1 MLGDGGLSEGQ
12 QLDKIAGRTGLALG
26 ELTDDADTSG
36 VSEGAEDGGGVV
48 LLAGGRLGVE

>member
-12 QLDKIAGRTGLALG
+12 QLDEVAGRAGLALG